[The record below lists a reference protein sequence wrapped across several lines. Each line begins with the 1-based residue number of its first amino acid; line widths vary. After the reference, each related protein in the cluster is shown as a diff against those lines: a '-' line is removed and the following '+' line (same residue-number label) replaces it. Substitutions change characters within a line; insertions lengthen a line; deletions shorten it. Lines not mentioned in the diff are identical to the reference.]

1 MAEALT
7 GSAVPLLTG
16 WYSKVPS
23 RREMTDGSILAAE
36 VDRHPDP
43 ICEAIRWHI
52 CEGELV
58 QIIGRA
64 RGINRTE
71 VDPVDVLVMTDA
83 PLPLPLAGTINAA
96 DLTPA
101 PAEMMLGVG
110 GIAYE
115 NATHA
120 SHAYPGLWANRKAA
134 ESAFARATSGQM
146 PSNPY
151 RRVPIRECRHLDRV
165 AYQRAGARMSR
176 AVALFD
182 PALIPDPAAALAEK
196 LGPLAWATVPAPSAP
211 YGAAPEVLGGY
222 GNRLAPVGLFLA
234 STTCAPVSELWT
246 IRRAGLPLSEVM
258 GLAGMVPAVAWQE
271 RIIPGRMHALRVAGP
286 ASLPP
291 LQPGVQPHG

>member
-1 MAEALT
+1 
-7 GSAVPLLTG
+7 
-16 WYSKVPS
+16 
-23 RREMTDGSILAAE
+23 
-36 VDRHPDP
+36 
-43 ICEAIRWHI
+43 
-52 CEGELV
+52 
-58 QIIGRA
+58 
-64 RGINRTE
+64 
-71 VDPVDVLVMTDA
+71 
-83 PLPLPLAGTINAA
+83 
-96 DLTPA
+96 
-101 PAEMMLGVG
+101 
-110 GIAYE
+110 
-115 NATHA
+115 
-120 SHAYPGLWANRKAA
+120 
-134 ESAFARATSGQM
+134 
-146 PSNPY
+146 
-151 RRVPIRECRHLDRV
+151 
-165 AYQRAGARMSR
+165 MSR

-291 LQPGVQPHG
+291 LQPEVQPHG